1 MFNKLFIQNLPKII
15 IILACVFV
23 LNINADAQR
32 QRSKTKKTTPKTVAA
47 TVNNVAIK
55 DGANKVGIQVKNLTK
70 FIYLLG
76 SVANGIQDIDEQVR
90 QGKASRD
97 VKAKNEQFKADVIT
111 SIRSLRAGLVA
122 MEVDFR
128 VKPELKP
135 YLPNIEGIIQMSARA
150 EDLALAGRF
159 SDSGK
164 ELLLVVEKL
173 TDALVEMP

>member
-1 MFNKLFIQNLPKII
+1 MFNKLFVQNLPKII
-15 IILACVFV
+15 VILVCVFA
-23 LNINADAQR
+23 LNANADAQR
-32 QRSKTKKTTPKTVAA
+32 RRGKTKKTPTA
-47 TVNNVAIK
+47 TVNNAAIK

-97 VKAKNEQFKADVIT
+97 VRAKNEQFKADVIT